1 MSKHT
6 PEPWNFEG
14 QVKLVGTLDSG
25 QCNEWV
31 GSIFQG
37 TESRYRGEICQFQS
51 ATNIDGIKPNEALA
65 NASRIVDC
73 VNSLAGISNPS
84 DFVRAARELAEAAG
98 VVLGASDRYF
108 GEQYTCG
115 CVWCER
121 GCKNPHTVLTDALS
135 AFRAAGGGELEEQ
148 KHPPAAK

>member
-1 MSKHT
+1 MSRHT

-84 DFVRAARELAEAAG
+84 DFVLAARELGKLVKNVMDVELHNWDSAA
-98 VVLGASDRYF
+98 ATAIRES
-108 GEQYTCG
+108 
-115 CVWCER
+115 
-121 GCKNPHTVLTDALS
+121 LS
-135 AFRAAGGGELEEQ
+135 AFRAAGGGE
-148 KHPPAAK
+148 